1 MKTESKNRN
10 NILIANTNQSTF
22 YTQENKN
29 IPFLNQN
36 SIKHNFY
43 TIIIKNYFLY
53 QIQMI
58 RKQMQE
64 ALVFLINIKD

>member
-36 SIKHNFY
+36 SNILNKTFNGFN
-43 TIIIKNYFLY
+43 KNQKNSYDQTKFLY
-53 QIQMI
+53 NP
-58 RKQMQE
+58 
-64 ALVFLINIKD
+64 L

>member
-36 SIKHNFY
+36 SNILNKTFNGFNKNQKIHMIKHNFY

-53 QIQMI
+53 
-58 RKQMQE
+58 
-64 ALVFLINIKD
+64 